1 MKEFFEKVN
10 FEKKSVDDKIDFWF
24 QEEEEE
30 EAAPVREKSV
40 FSVKLTSFDASKKI
54 ALIKEIKN
62 LIPGTNLVQVN
73 NLHDNFLFQENVL
86 HRHTLMHVCI

>member
-1 MKEFFEKVN
+1 MKEFLEKVN
-10 FEKKSVDDKIDFWF
+10 SKKNTADDKIDIWF

-73 NLHDNFLFQENVL
+73 IFCDNFLFQENVV
-86 HRHTLMHVCI
+86 HRHTQR